1 VTELQAESQ
10 AELQAES
17 QAELQTESQ
26 AESEICEAKTDFA
39 NADFLSPHRPLSCF
53 LLQITSLLI
62 LLC

>member
-39 NADFLSPHRPLSCF
+39 NADFLRTGHFPVF
-53 LLQITSLLI
+53 YYK
-62 LLC
+62 